1 MVQNKSQLKHYFE
14 SYRIWLMF
22 LLLFLMV
29 PLFAITVIAN
39 HGPKMQQQ
47 ALNNLLG
54 VAELKS
60 YQITNWLQEQDKVAK
75 IISNNKLL
83 LQYTQNILANQ
94 KVTEQ
99 KKNIVELLKT
109 LQEFYRYESIS
120 LIKPDATLLL
130 KMGHSHELSNTE
142 ALKLINKSIQT
153 KSIVKSNMTFDSRS
167 TSHLD
172 IVIPLFEPSSTQE
185 TVIALVLL
193 HLDPNRFIFPYL
205 KRWPTSSHSS
215 ETLLVLQKGNRVQFL
230 SPLRHAVNEDQ
241 DGAIERSMN
250 ENSLPAVV
258 ALKNH
263 QPGTIEGIDYRGVNV
278 LAAYYPVKSTDWMI
292 ISKVD
297 LSEATQS
304 LEDLVFWIILVSFFS
319 LLLIGIAFLMVLKK
333 QRDLQILERYAEKT
347 EAEKVLQKFYELPF
361 IGMAILD
368 AQHDKW
374 VRFNHRLPKIL
385 SYSPQDLAKKSFKE
399 VIHPKDLTEINS
411 QLLDIESG
419 KSEGFTAEVS
429 LLASDSSIVFGT
441 INVKCVRYANGQVQF
456 FLMTIQDVTEL
467 KHLAELNIEHQNQL
481 NVLVHTI
488 PDLVWLKDT
497 EGVYLSCNPSFEK
510 FFGAKEADIVGKT
523 DYDFVDKELADFFRE
538 NDCKAMASDHPSENE
553 EWLTFSENGYRGLFS
568 TIKTP
573 MKDNQ
578 GQVIGVLGVARD
590 ISKRKEDESRLER
603 LTELY
608 SAMNHTNE
616 AIIRS
621 TNQVTL
627 FAKICEIAVREGGMK
642 MAWIG
647 MIDKEAGLV
656 RPVARF
662 GENSEYLEGLEI
674 SIDETAETGKGPT
687 GISIR
692 NDEPYWCQDF
702 QADPLTQ
709 PWHERAEQFGW
720 QSSASVPLH
729 QNSKVV
735 GTLNLYSDVKD
746 AFDEPIQHLL
756 LEMAVDIS
764 FALNDFSHAKERK
777 IIEASRQEA
786 FDRLQKL
793 ADRLPGV
800 IYQFRLMPDGTS
812 SFPFASDALYEIYR
826 VKPEDVMEDASK
838 AFEVVH
844 PGDIEE
850 LQKSIQT
857 SAERLAPWYQEY
869 RVCFDDGDIRWLSG
883 NAMPEKEADGSI
895 LWHGFIT
902 DITQHKKTEAQIE
915 LASKVFEQSREGIM
929 ITDPNQKILM
939 VNEAFSEISGYSVE
953 ETLGKT
959 PRILAS
965 GRHSK
970 SFYQAIWKSIK
981 EKGHWQGEIWNR
993 RKNGEIFPEWLSI
1006 SCGVDASGSVTEY
1019 VGIFNDISKIK
1030 ESEEKIKH
1038 LAHYDPLTGLVNRE
1052 LLMDRLNHSIS
1063 TAERN
1068 GTQLALL
1075 FIDLDHF
1082 KNVNDT
1088 LGHQVGDQL
1097 LVEVGQRILN
1107 ILREE
1112 DTIARQGGDEFIVVL
1127 PDTGENGAVH
1137 VAEKVL
1143 ETISGELNLDPYKL
1157 FITPSIG
1164 IAIYPQDGIDAD
1176 SLLKNADTAMY
1187 QAKNDGRNIYRF
1199 FTMAMQAHSSRIMKI
1214 ESALRTALLNQE
1226 FELYYQPQICAKSG
1240 SIIGVEALIRWNH
1253 PEMGLVSPQ
1262 EFIPVAEQSGQILTI
1277 GGWVLRT
1284 AIRQIKIWS
1293 EHNKPFF
1300 RVAVNL
1306 SAVQF
1311 RYEEL
1316 PKQVMQILVEEGVEP
1331 EFLELELTESVAM
1344 ANPEAA
1350 IEMMDKLVEK
1360 GIQVSIDDFGTGYSS
1375 LSYLKRFKVSKL
1387 KIDQS
1392 FIRDLSVDSD
1402 DRSIVEAIIKLS
1414 KTLGLKTIAEGVET
1428 QAQLDFLKEKQC
1440 DEIQGFYYS
1449 QALTAEAFGTFYEK
1463 NRKNNFKKSN

>member
-1 MVQNKSQLKHYFE
+1 MIQKKSKLKHYLK

-47 ALNNLLG
+47 TFNNLLS

-60 YQITNWLQEQDKVAK
+60 YQITNWLQEQDKVAEV
-75 IISNNKLL
+75 ISNNKLL
-83 LQYTQNILANQ
+83 LQYTQNILLTKQVA
-94 KVTEQ
+94 EQ
-99 KKNIVELLKT
+99 KKNIVELFNT
-109 LQEFYRYESIS
+109 LQEFYHYESIS
-120 LIKPDATLLL
+120 LIKPNASLLL
-130 KMGHSHELSNTE
+130 KMGDSHDLSNPKT
-142 ALKLINKSIQT
+142 LKIIHKSIRT
-153 KSIVKSNMTFDSRS
+153 KSTVKSDMTFDSGT

-172 IVIPLFEPSSTQE
+172 IVVPLFKPSAKKD
-185 TVIALVLL
+185 TVMALVLL

-205 KRWPTSSHSS
+205 KRWPTSSQSS
-215 ETLLVLQKGNRVQFL
+215 ETLLVLQNGNRVQFL
-230 SPLRHAVNEDQ
+230 SPLRHAVNANHE
-241 DGAIERSMN
+241 GFIERSMN
-250 ENSLPAVV
+250 EDSLPAVV
-258 ALKNH
+258 ALKSR
-263 QPGTIEGIDYRGVNV
+263 QSGFIEGIDYRGVNV
-278 LAAYYPVKSTDWMI
+278 LAAYYPVKNTDWMI

-297 LSEATQS
+297 LDESTKS
-304 LEDLVFWIILVSFFS
+304 LNDLVFWIVLVSFSALF
-319 LLLIGIAFLMVLKK
+319 LIGIAFLIVLKK
-333 QRDLQILERYAEKT
+333 ERDLQVLERYAEKT

-374 VRFNHRLPKIL
+374 IRFNDRLPKIL
-385 SYSPQDLAKKSFKE
+385 RYSSQDLAQKSFNE
-399 VIHPKDLTEINS
+399 IIHPKDLAEVNA
-411 QLLDIESG
+411 QLTDIESG
-419 KSEGFTAEVS
+419 KSEGFTTELH
-429 LLASDSSIVFGT
+429 LLASDDSIVFGT
-441 INVKCVRYANGQVQF
+441 INVKCVRGENGRVQYY
-456 FLMTIQDVTEL
+456 LMTVQDVTEL

-481 NVLVHTI
+481 NALVHTI

-497 EGVYLSCNPSFEK
+497 EGLYLACNPSFER
-510 FFGAKEADIVGKT
+510 FFGAKEADIIGKT
-523 DYDFVDKELADFFRE
+523 DYDFVDKALADFFRE
-538 NDCKAMASDHPSENE
+538 NDCNAMAAEESIENE

-573 MKDNQ
+573 MKNEE
-578 GQVIGVLGVARD
+578 GQVIGVVGVARD
-590 ISKRKEDESRLER
+590 ISKRKEDEAQLER
-603 LTELY
+603 LTKLY

-621 TNQVTL
+621 TDQLTL
-627 FAKICEIAVREGGMK
+627 FSKVCEIAVREGGMK

-647 MIDKEAGLV
+647 TIDKETNLV
-656 RPVARF
+656 HPVVRF
-662 GENSEYLEGLEI
+662 GKNSEYLDGLEI
-674 SIDETAETGKGPT
+674 SIDETAETGQGPT
-687 GISIR
+687 ALAIR
-692 NDEPYWCQDF
+692 QDQPYWCQDF
-702 QADPLTQ
+702 QADSHTQ
-709 PWHERAEQFGW
+709 PWHERAKRFGW

-729 QNSKVV
+729 QNSEVI
-735 GTLNLYSDVKD
+735 GTLNLYSDRKE

-756 LEMAVDIS
+756 LEMAIDIG
-764 FALNDFSHAKERK
+764 FALNDFYHAKERK

-786 FDRLQKL
+786 LDRLQKI

-826 VKPEDVMEDASK
+826 VKPEDVTEDSSK
-838 AFEVVH
+838 VFEVIH
-844 PGDIEE
+844 PEDVDDV
-850 LQKSIQT
+850 QKSIEE
-857 SAERLAPWYQEY
+857 SAEHLTPWYQEY
-869 RVCFDDGDIRWLSG
+869 RVRFKNDDVRWLSG
-883 NAMPEKEADGSI
+883 NAMPEKQPDGSI

-902 DITQHKKTEAQIE
+902 DISQHKKTEAQIE

-929 ITDPNQKILM
+929 ITDSNQKILM

-959 PRILAS
+959 PRMLAS
-965 GRHSK
+965 GRHSRE
-970 SFYQAIWKSIK
+970 FYQNVWKSIK

-1006 SCGVDASGSVTEY
+1006 SRGLDTSGNVTEY
-1019 VGIFNDISKIK
+1019 VGIFNDISKVK

-1063 TAERN
+1063 TADRN
-1068 GTQLALL
+1068 NTPLALL

-1097 LVEVGQRILN
+1097 LIEVGQRILK
-1107 ILREE
+1107 ILRDE

-1137 VAEKVL
+1137 VAEKIL
-1143 ETISGELNLDPYKL
+1143 ESISDQLNLKPYKL

-1164 IAIYPQDGIDAD
+1164 IAVYPQDGKDAD

-1187 QAKNDGRNIYRF
+1187 QAKNDGRNVYRF
-1199 FTMAMQAHSSRIMKI
+1199 FTMEMQAHSSRIMQI
-1214 ESALRTALLNQE
+1214 ESALRVALFDQQ
-1226 FELYYQPQICAKSG
+1226 FELYYQPQTCAKSG

-1253 PEMGLVSPQ
+1253 PEMGPVSPQ
-1262 EFIPVAEQSGQILTI
+1262 EFIPVAEQSGQILAI
-1277 GGWVLRT
+1277 GWWVLRT

-1293 EHNKPFF
+1293 EHGKPCIK
-1300 RVAVNL
+1300 VAVNL

-1311 RYEEL
+1311 RYEDL
-1316 PKQVMQILVEEGVEP
+1316 PKQVMKILEEEGVSP

-1344 ANPEAA
+1344 ANPEAV
-1350 IEMMDKLVEK
+1350 IEMMDKLVGH
-1360 GIQVSIDDFGTGYSS
+1360 GIKMSIDDFGTGYSS

-1392 FIRDLSVDSD
+1392 FIRDLAVDSD
-1402 DRSIVEAIIKLS
+1402 DRSIIEAIISLS
-1414 KTLGLKTIAEGVET
+1414 KALGLKTIAEGVET
-1428 QAQLDFLKEKQC
+1428 QAQLDFLQEKQC

-1449 QALTAEAFGTFYEK
+1449 KALTPEAFDAFYEK
-1463 NRKNNFKKSN
+1463 QSQK

>member
-1 MVQNKSQLKHYFE
+1 MTQKKSKLKHYLK

-47 ALNNLLG
+47 TFNNLLG
-54 VAELKS
+54 IAELKS
-60 YQITNWLQEQDKVAK
+60 YQIANWLKEQDKVTK
-75 IISNNKLL
+75 VVSSNRLL
-83 LQYTQNILANQ
+83 LLYTKNILLNKQ
-94 KVTEQ
+94 VLDQ
-99 KKNIVELLKT
+99 KKNISELFAA
-109 LQEFYRYESIS
+109 LQEFYHYESIS
-120 LIKPDATLLL
+120 LIKPDASLLL
-130 KMGHSHELSNTE
+130 NVGQAHDLSNPE
-142 ALKLINKSIQT
+142 ILKLIHKSIQT
-153 KSIVKSNMTFDSRS
+153 KSIVKSDMTFESG
-167 TSHLD
+167 TTAHLD
-172 IVIPLFEPSSTQE
+172 IVVPLFEPSAPQNR
-185 TVIALVLL
+185 VMAVVLL
-193 HLDPNRFIFPYL
+193 HLDPNHFIFPYL
-205 KRWPTSSHSS
+205 KRWPTSSQSS
-215 ETLLVLQKGNRVQFL
+215 ETLLVLQKGKRVQFL
-230 SPLRHAVNEDQ
+230 SPLRHAVNDNQ
-241 DGAIERSMN
+241 GGIVERSMN
-250 ENSLPAVV
+250 EDTLPAVV
-258 ALKNH
+258 ALKNRE
-263 QPGTIEGIDYRGVNV
+263 PGVVEGIDYRGARV
-278 LAAYYPVKSTDWMI
+278 LAAYYPVKNTDWMI

-297 LSEATQS
+297 MEESTKS
-304 LEDLVFWIILVSFFS
+304 LNDLVFWIVLVSFFA
-319 LLLIGIAFLMVLKK
+319 LFLIGIAFLIVLKK
-333 QRDLQILERYAEKT
+333 QRDLQALERYAEKT

-368 AQHDKW
+368 AKHDKW

-385 SYSPQDLAKKSFKE
+385 RYSAQDLASKTFRE
-399 VIHPKDLTEINS
+399 IIHPKDLAEVST
-411 QLLDIESG
+411 QLEKIESG
-419 KSEGFTAEVS
+419 KSEGFTTEVN
-429 LLASDSSIVFGT
+429 LLAAGGSIVFGT
-441 INVKCVRYANGQVQF
+441 INVKCVRDAHDVVQYY
-456 FLMTIQDVTEL
+456 LMTVQDVTEL

-481 NVLVHTI
+481 TALVHTI

-497 EGVYLSCNPSFEK
+497 EGKYLSCNPSFEK
-510 FFGAKEADIVGKT
+510 FFGAKEADIIGNT

-538 NDCKAMASDHPSENE
+538 NDCNAMAANESVENE
-553 EWLTFSENGYRGLFS
+553 EWLTFKENGYRGLFS

-573 MKDNQ
+573 MKNEQ

-590 ISKRKEDESRLER
+590 ISKRKQDEARLER
-603 LTELY
+603 LTKLY

-621 TNQVTL
+621 SNQITL
-627 FAKICEIAVREGGMK
+627 FSKVCEIAVREGGMK

-647 MIDKEAGLV
+647 KIDKESNLV
-656 RPVARF
+656 YPVAHF
-662 GENSEYLEGLEI
+662 GNNSEYLEGLEI
-674 SIDETAETGKGPT
+674 SIDQKAEIGQGPT
-687 GISIR
+687 ALAIR
-692 NDEPYWCQDF
+692 QDEPYWCQDF
-702 QADPLTQ
+702 QTDPHTQ
-709 PWHERAEQFGW
+709 PWHERAKQFGW
-720 QSSASVPLH
+720 QSSASLPLH

-735 GTLNLYSDVKD
+735 GTLNLYSDTKE
-746 AFDEPIQHLL
+746 AFDEPIQNLL

-764 FALNDFSHAKERK
+764 FALNDFFHAKERK
-777 IIEASRQEA
+777 EIEASRQEA
-786 FDRLQKL
+786 YDRLQKL

-812 SFPFASDALYEIYR
+812 FFPFASDALYDIYR
-826 VKPEDVMEDASK
+826 VRPEDVMESADK
-838 AFEVVH
+838 VFEVIH
-844 PGDIEE
+844 PEDIDAV
-850 LQKSIQT
+850 QQSIQE

-869 RVCFDDGDIRWLSG
+869 RVCFENDDVRWLSG
-883 NAMPEKEADGSI
+883 NAMPEKQEDGSI

-902 DITQHKKTEAQIE
+902 DISQHKKTEAQVE

-929 ITDPNQKILM
+929 ITDSNQKILM

-959 PRILAS
+959 PKILAS

-970 SFYQAIWKSIK
+970 EFYQKIWKSIK

-1006 SCGVDASGSVTEY
+1006 SCGLDTSGNVTEY
-1019 VGIFNDISKIK
+1019 VGIFNDISKVK

-1052 LLMDRLNHSIS
+1052 LLMDRLHHSIS

-1068 GTQLALL
+1068 NTPLALL

-1097 LVEVGQRILN
+1097 LIEVGQRILK
-1107 ILREE
+1107 ILRDE

-1137 VAEKVL
+1137 VAEKIL
-1143 ETISGELNLDPYKL
+1143 ETISDELNLKPYKL
-1157 FITPSIG
+1157 YITPSIG
-1164 IAIYPQDGIDAD
+1164 IAVYPQDGVDAD

-1187 QAKNDGRNIYRF
+1187 EAKNDGRNVYRF
-1199 FTMAMQAHSSRIMKI
+1199 FTMEMQAHSSRLMQI
-1214 ESALRTALLNQE
+1214 ESALRMALFNQQ
-1226 FELYYQPQICAKSG
+1226 FELYYQPQVCAQSG
-1240 SIIGVEALIRWNH
+1240 NIVGVEALIRWNH
-1253 PEMGLVSPQ
+1253 PEMGEISPQ
-1262 EFIPVAEQSGQILTI
+1262 EFIPVAEQSGQILAV
-1277 GGWVLRT
+1277 GWWVLRT

-1293 EHNKPFF
+1293 EHNKPCF

-1311 RYEEL
+1311 RYEDL
-1316 PKQVMQILVEEGVEP
+1316 PKQVMKILTEEGVSP

-1350 IEMMDKLVEK
+1350 IDMMDKLVGQ
-1360 GIQVSIDDFGTGYSS
+1360 GIKMSIDDFGTGYSS
-1375 LSYLKRFKVSKL
+1375 LSYLKRFKASKL

-1392 FIRDLSVDSD
+1392 FIRDLAVDSD
-1402 DRSIVEAIIKLS
+1402 DRSIVEAIISLS
-1414 KTLGLKTIAEGVET
+1414 KALGLKTIAEGVET
-1428 QAQLDFLKEKQC
+1428 QAQLDFLKERQC

-1449 QALTAEAFGTFYEK
+1449 KALTAEAFDEFYEK
-1463 NRKNNFKKSN
+1463 QSQK